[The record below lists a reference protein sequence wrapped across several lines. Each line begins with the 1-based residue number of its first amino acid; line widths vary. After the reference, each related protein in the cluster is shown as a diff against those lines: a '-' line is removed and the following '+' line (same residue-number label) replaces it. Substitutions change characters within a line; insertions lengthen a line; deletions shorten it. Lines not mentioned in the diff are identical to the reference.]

1 MFKDLKEYQDITRIY
16 NESVNISEEQ
26 RAINKIFEEENF
38 TLEELD
44 YIEENYDII
53 WEEVIEPIIVDELY
67 ESVEE
72 IETLTEEQLDQF
84 LDEKLLLKTLAKGA
98 LAASKGLRKANIGI
112 TKGLKSAKRG
122 IKDTLKGAKG
132 VAGDA
137 INKVKPF
144 AKKAAKALGTGLLM
158 GTGAA
163 LPLGLTGL
171 AVGNTL
177 RKRGKAEREAEEA
190 KKAADAKAKA
200 DAEKAKSQT
209 KDGGGKAGTGALTAL
224 ALSKSFADAIKSNT
238 PSGPKSTVIQNTMKD
253 GGKKVEKKAP
263 PTSSKPK
270 KMGEIEKQNRKRF
283 GDDRVDF
290 LKQKQK
296 DFKLMK
302 SKSMSKDDFA
312 KKYPNSNTA
321 KDMKKRKN
329 KPAIM
334 DYESYMPDAY
344 DTVLEYLANTQ
355 QASTLEEA
363 NYIMMEMDQ
372 ETIGD
377 IIKESR
383 PLMESAINELAQ
395 RNPYE
400 LIIEYLL
407 EEEVA
412 SSVDEAV
419 AIIEELDDETLQQVL
434 DENLFNKA
442 KSYVGNKFNQ
452 ANNLRKQVVSK
463 GKEIL
468 SSKDKLN
475 TLNPLSKDN
484 KKIREKQKSKDGDNN
499 ARVDSQISAIKRRRD
514 GKTIADV
521 QAANKQSMQDKA
533 RAKHEAFKKR
543 REEFRKNKNK

>member
-26 RAINKIFEEENF
+26 RAINKIFEEEDF

-98 LAASKGLRKANIGI
+98 LAASKGLRKANIGV
-112 TKGLKSAKRG
+112 TKGLRSAKRG
-122 IKDTLKGAKG
+122 IKDTLRGAKG

-171 AVGNTL
+171 GVADTI

-209 KDGGGKAGTGALTAL
+209 KDGGSKASTGALTAL

-238 PSGPKSTVIQNTMKD
+238 SSGPKSTVIQNTMKD

-270 KMGEIEKQNRKRF
+270 KMGEIEKQNRERF
-283 GDDRVDF
+283 GDKRVDF
-290 LKQKQK
+290 LKQKQQ
-296 DFKLMK
+296 DFKLMR
-302 SKSMSKDDFA
+302 SKKMSKDDFA

-321 KDMKKRKN
+321 KDMKKRSR

-334 DYESYMPDAY
+334 DYESYTLDAY
-344 DTVLEYLANTQ
+344 DTVLEYLSATE

-372 ETIGD
+372 QTIGD
-377 IIKESR
+377 IVMETK
-383 PLMESAINELAQ
+383 PLIEGVINELAQ

-400 LIIEYLL
+400 IIIEYLIQ
-407 EEEVA
+407 EEVA

-434 DENLFNKA
+434 DEGFLDRV
-442 KSYVGNKFNQ
+442 KSAAGNVSKSVGGAVKKVKTAVGNEVQKRREQIGDLKSGGVEKLKKGNLNRKDQ
-452 ANNLRKQVVSK
+452 AS
-463 GKEIL
+463 
-468 SSKDKLN
+468 
-475 TLNPLSKDN
+475 T
-484 KKIREKQKSKDGDNN
+484 REDIKQKTKANRRGE
-499 ARVDSQISAIKRRRD
+499 VSA
-514 GKTIADV
+514 
-521 QAANKQSMQDKA
+521 QSGMGNDPGAA
-533 RAKHEAFKKR
+533 RAKLLFLKR
-543 REEFRKNKNK
+543 QREKMNKNK

>member
-26 RAINKIFEEENF
+26 RAINKIFEEEDF

-98 LAASKGLRKANIGI
+98 LAASKGLRKANIGV
-112 TKGLKSAKRG
+112 TKGLRSAKRG

-209 KDGGGKAGTGALTAL
+209 KDGGSKASTGALTAL

-238 PSGPKSTVIQNTMKD
+238 SSGPKSTVIQNTMKD

-283 GDDRVDF
+283 GDNRVDF
-290 LKQKQK
+290 LKQKQQ
-296 DFKLMK
+296 DFKLMR
-302 SKSMSKDDFA
+302 SKKMSKDDFA

-377 IIKESR
+377 IVSQYKPIF
-383 PLMESAINELAQ
+383 ESAYNEVSQ

-407 EEEVA
+407 DEEVA

-434 DENLFNKA
+434 DEGFLDRV
-442 KSYVGNKFNQ
+442 KSAAGNVSKSVGGAVKKVKTAVGNEVQKRREQIGDLKSGGVEKLKKGNLNRKDQ
-452 ANNLRKQVVSK
+452 AS
-463 GKEIL
+463 
-468 SSKDKLN
+468 
-475 TLNPLSKDN
+475 T
-484 KKIREKQKSKDGDNN
+484 REDIKQKTKANRRGE
-499 ARVDSQISAIKRRRD
+499 VSA
-514 GKTIADV
+514 
-521 QAANKQSMQDKA
+521 QSGMGNDPGAA
-533 RAKHEAFKKR
+533 RAKLLFLKR
-543 REEFRKNKNK
+543 QREKMNKNK